1 MIVAASEAGWVVL
14 SSRIPAI
21 RHAEVCFRCQ
31 EPEPEMTL

>member
-1 MIVAASEAGWVVL
+1 MIILASEAVWVVL

-31 EPEPEMTL
+31 EPLLQMTL